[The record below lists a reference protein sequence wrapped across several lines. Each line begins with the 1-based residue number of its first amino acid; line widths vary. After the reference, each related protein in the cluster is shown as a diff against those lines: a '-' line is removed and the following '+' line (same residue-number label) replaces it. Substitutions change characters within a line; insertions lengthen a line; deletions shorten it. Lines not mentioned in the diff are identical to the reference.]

1 MKKRS
6 SVTAPFGLPNL
17 NLAAR
22 YQRVKQLRQ
31 ILQEAE
37 RLRLPRDGALKAP
50 GSRINPQRRH
60 SA

>member
-6 SVTAPFGLPNL
+6 SVTPPSGIPNL
-17 NLAAR
+17 SLAAR

-31 ILQEAE
+31 IVQEAE
-37 RLRLPRDGALKAP
+37 RWRLPRGELKTP

>member
-6 SVTAPFGLPNL
+6 SITVPSGLPKL
-17 NLAAR
+17 NLAGR
-22 YQRVKQLRQ
+22 YLRLKHLRQ
-31 ILQEAE
+31 IVQEAE
-37 RLRLPRDGALKAP
+37 RLSLPRGGELKVP